1 MIFLFEF
8 KVVIKQWRQL
18 ETSTIHLAQELLTN
32 IQCSGVSR
40 SFAKK
45 MRLWRWRAQ
54 WLASGSD
61 SDPLRSS
68 SWSSYNYSRSV
79 WGTQCRP
86 FYGHLAFEANWKVK
100 KLDKRVPHELTEK
113 KNHCFEESS
122 SLILCKNNEPFLDQI
137 VTCNKKWILYNQQW
151 PLSRRSSKAL
161 PKSLSLS
168 GGLLLVWS
176 TRAFWIPAKLLPL
189 RSTLTANPWNAL
201 KTATPVASIGQQN
214 GPNSPFSAQTHVAQP
229 KLQKL
234 NELGYEDLP
243 HPPYSPRLS
252 PTDYHFFKHLDNLCR
267 ENTPTANRRQK
278 IPSNICWIL
287 KLEFLHYRNK

>member
-1 MIFLFEF
+1 M
-8 KVVIKQWRQL
+8 
-18 ETSTIHLAQELLTN
+18 
-32 IQCSGVSR
+32 
-40 SFAKK
+40 
-45 MRLWRWRAQ
+45 
-54 WLASGSD
+54 
-61 SDPLRSS
+61 
-68 SWSSYNYSRSV
+68 
-79 WGTQCRP
+79 
-86 FYGHLAFEANWKVK
+86 
-100 KLDKRVPHELTEK
+100 
-113 KNHCFEESS
+113 
-122 SLILCKNNEPFLDQI
+122 
-137 VTCNKKWILYNQQW
+137 TCNKKWILYNQQW